1 MAIVSMKALL
11 ESGVHFGHRTNK
23 WDPRMKPY
31 IFTERNGI
39 HIIDLQQTVKLLNQ
53 AYTLIRDKVAE
64 GGTILFVGTKRQ
76 AQETIMD
83 EATRCGMPY
92 VTERWLGGTL
102 TNWSTI
108 YQRVQELERLEKL
121 RDSGEINRL
130 TKKEGLLIERDIA
143 RLERRLSGVRDMK
156 RLPDLLFIVDVCRE
170 DSAVHEANLL
180 NIPIIA
186 MVDTNCNPLDIDYVI
201 PSNDDAIRA
210 IKLLVAKIADAVLEG
225 NAMRKDEEAA
235 EEEAAQ
241 PVTEAATIKTARVMD
256 EDDQDIEEEDL
267 LGEATLAKLSVS
279 RKPAEEDEEDVEDDE
294 IEEKEKEKE
303 EELAKDR
310 GRKAKE
316 EIAEAPA
323 VEEAVEEAAPEEESE
338 EDADD
343 SADEV
348 VEDEEETQED
358 TADSEDKAE

>member
-39 HIIDLQQTVKLLNQ
+39 HIIDLQQTVKLLGQ
-53 AYTLIRDKVAE
+53 AYNLIRDKVSE
-64 GGTILFVGTKRQ
+64 GGTVLFVGTKRQ

-108 YQRVQELERLEKL
+108 QQRVQELERLEKM
-121 RDSGEINRL
+121 RDSGEINLL
-130 TKKEGLLIERDIA
+130 TKKEGLLIEREIS
-143 RLERRLSGVRDMK
+143 RLERRLSGVRNMK

-170 DSAVHEANLL
+170 DAAVHEANLL

-225 NAMRKDEEAA
+225 NAVRKDDMDADEDTD
-235 EEEAAQ
+235 Q
-241 PVTEAATIKTARVMD
+241 PATEKSAPAKLTRVID

-279 RKPAEEDEEDVEDDE
+279 RKPVDDEEDEEDDE
-294 IEEKEKEKE
+294 VVEKEKEKE
-303 EELAKDR
+303 EEKAKSL

-316 EIAEAPA
+316 EIAVAPA
-323 VEEAVEEAAPEEESE
+323 VEIVESESEDDDVQEEE
-338 EDADD
+338 DD
-343 SADEV
+343 DVEGDDI
-348 VEDEEETQED
+348 EDE
-358 TADSEDKAE
+358 AE

>member
-1 MAIVSMKALL
+1 MAIVAMKALL

-53 AYTLIRDKVAE
+53 AYTVIRDTVAN

-76 AQETIMD
+76 AQETILD
-83 EATRCGMPY
+83 EAARCGMPY

-108 YQRVQELERLEKL
+108 YQRVQELERLEKM
-121 RDSGEINRL
+121 RDSGEINHL
-130 TKKEGLLIERDIA
+130 TKKEGLLIEREIA
-143 RLERRLSGVRDMK
+143 RLERRLSGVRNMK

-170 DSAVHEANLL
+170 DAAVHEANLL

-225 NAMRKDEEAA
+225 QAMHKEEAET

-241 PVTEAATIKTARVMD
+241 PLPERPVAVRATRVVD

-267 LGEATLAKLSVS
+267 LGEATLAKLNVS
-279 RKPAEEDEEDVEDDE
+279 RKPAEDEEEDDEEDEDE
-294 IEEKEKEKE
+294 AER
-303 EELAKDR
+303 AR
-310 GRKAKE
+310 SRNRKAKE
-316 EIAEAPA
+316 E
-323 VEEAVEEAAPEEESE
+323 VEVEDFEEEEFE
-338 EDADD
+338 E
-343 SADEV
+343 E
-348 VEDEEETQED
+348 ELEEELEEETP
-358 TADSEDKAE
+358 DSDDEAE